1 MRASRAGRGSLASV
15 VALTAWVI
23 ALWPGFAR
31 ACTVC
36 FGGKDSNW
44 SAGFYAGTLL
54 MLLLPPALV
63 VGAGIVIY
71 RATKR
76 QEARRAA
83 RDASSAAVAAPPAT
97 AARAPSPLHLV
108 R

>member
-1 MRASRAGRGSLASV
+1 MNARPCALRGPGGAAVLAAALV
-15 VALTAWVI
+15 GAWPRPAVACA
-23 ALWPGFAR
+23 
-31 ACTVC
+31 VC
-36 FGGKDSNW
+36 FGGGDSNW

-54 MLLLPPALV
+54 MLLLPPALL

-83 RDASSAAVAAPPAT
+83 RDASNATVPAPPGT
-97 AARAPSPLHLV
+97 PARVPSPLHLV